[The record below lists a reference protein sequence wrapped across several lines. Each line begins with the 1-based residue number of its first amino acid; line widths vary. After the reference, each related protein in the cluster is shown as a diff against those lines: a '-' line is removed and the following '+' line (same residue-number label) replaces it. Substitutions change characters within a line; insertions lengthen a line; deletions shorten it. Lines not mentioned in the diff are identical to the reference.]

1 MVAPDAAELLAA
13 RKLHAAE
20 IAMYEAVTALSEV
33 GSDEAIQHAK
43 EMLGAAKMVRR
54 WELALRRI
62 AAKRAA
68 KKEAH
73 NV

>member
-1 MVAPDAAELLAA
+1 MAA

-33 GSDEAIQHAK
+33 ESDEAIQHAK
-43 EMLGAAKMVRR
+43 EMLGAVKMVRR

-62 AAKRAA
+62 AAGK
-68 KKEAH
+68 
-73 NV
+73 